1 MDFVSS
7 DDLMGF
13 DKQFLSDVYIYVS
26 YHNFMMINEF
36 RKTFNEVSDNKN
48 TFLQFKS
55 VSIT

>member
-26 YHNFMMINEF
+26 YYNFMMINEF